1 MTDKHQIADDLT
13 TLAYP
18 IEKLKHLDGNPRK
31 GNVEAVKKSYEKFG
45 QRKPIVATKDGE
57 VISGNHQLAAAKELG
72 WNKIAV
78 VFTNDDELTAKA
90 FALADNRTA
99 DLGTYDDDLL
109 ADMLGSVSSDLEM
122 LEATSFTEKDL
133 FNLIGNT
140 NTNKDEIPEVI
151 KNPKVK
157 KGQKYKLGNHY
168 LMCGDSTN
176 SEEVNFLL
184 NDANIEMT
192 FIDPPYN
199 ALESW
204 HKDKTKSESR
214 LNPTRW
220 FENDD
225 FKDWNEYETFLANS
239 FNNIKGHSYYICC
252 DYRIY
257 DRIVKLLTL
266 PLKHCIVWKKNVW
279 GLGKRYRFQH
289 EFLVYACDDKAPFYG
304 DRSQS
309 DVWEIDVDRSTK
321 HNTPKPVA
329 LVEKAIINSSDY
341 NSNILDLFG
350 GSGTTLI
357 AAEKQKRNA
366 YLMELSEKFCDL
378 TIQRWETLTG
388 QKAELVDEIKVAD

>member
-31 GNVEAVKKSYEKFG
+31 GNVEAVKKSYKKFG

-57 VISGNHQLAAAKELG
+57 VISGNHQLAAARELG

-78 VFTNDDELTAKA
+78 VFTDDDELTAKA

-109 ADMLGSVSSDLEM
+109 ADMLGAVSSDLEM
-122 LEATSFTEKDL
+122 LEATSFSEKDL

-140 NTNKDEIPEVI
+140 DINKDEIPEVI
-151 KNPKVK
+151 DNPKVK
-157 KGQKYKLGNHY
+157 RRQKYKLGNHY

-176 SEEVNFLL
+176 TEEVNFLL
-184 NDANIEMT
+184 NNANIEMT

-204 HKDKTKSESR
+204 NKKWGKGETR
-214 LNPTRW
+214 LDPTDW
-220 FENDD
+220 FENDN
-225 FKDWNEYETFLANS
+225 FKDWNEYETFLNNT
-239 FNNIKGHSYYICC
+239 FKNIKGHSYYICC

-309 DVWEIDVDRSTK
+309 DVWEVDVDRSTK

-329 LVEKAIINSSDY
+329 LVEKAIINSSDF

-366 YLMELSEKFCDL
+366 YVMELSEKFCDL
-378 TIQRWETLTG
+378 TIQRWENLTG
-388 QKAELVDEIKVAD
+388 QKAELIDEIKVAD